1 MLIVWDL
8 CSGYGGFSEA
18 FYIKS
23 MFPAREYEVFRFE
36 NNPDLAQVPKT
47 YLEDVCS
54 WMDWVEKYPAP
65 DIILASPPCLEFSL
79 GYNGPRSKAQ
89 RAGEDY
95 EPDMSLVDACLDIVE
110 HFKPQIWILE
120 NVAGATTYFRE
131 HEKLGDWEQRIGP
144 FFFWGTFPRI
154 ISGYEPGEDSLGK
167 TAQWNIGDP
176 LRANKRAIIPL
187 KISRGILEAF
197 EQQWT
202 LRRWI

>member
-89 RAGEDY
+89 RAGEQPREFIVREFEFDDDSGRTY
-95 EPDMSLVDACLDIVE
+95 SRNVKLLDLSDLVEANAQLQVRYAEVCIELAEMKKSRSFITKMRNL
-110 HFKPQIWILE
+110 FKE
-120 NVAGATTYFRE
+120 
-131 HEKLGDWEQRIGP
+131 
-144 FFFWGTFPRI
+144 
-154 ISGYEPGEDSLGK
+154 
-167 TAQWNIGDP
+167 
-176 LRANKRAIIPL
+176 
-187 KISRGILEAF
+187 
-197 EQQWT
+197 
-202 LRRWI
+202 